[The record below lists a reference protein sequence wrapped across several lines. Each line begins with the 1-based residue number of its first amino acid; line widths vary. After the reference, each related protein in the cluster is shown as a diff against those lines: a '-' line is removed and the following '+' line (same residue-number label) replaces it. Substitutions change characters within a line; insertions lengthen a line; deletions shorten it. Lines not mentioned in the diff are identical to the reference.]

1 MAKISRS
8 RYKSYGKSQRF
19 KNRGDS
25 LSTSIDRIRQ
35 QRNTQINGL
44 KTLATNEER
53 NAELQ
58 IRGLRAKERSEIENM
73 RAINDFENKV
83 TANRASAMEVRAT
96 REVQALLGK
105 AKEYEKEEKFWQD
118 FAINHSKKYGELAK
132 GIYDN
137 VQQRQAKK
145 LLAELD
151 PNYAYE
157 AADIWGKAT
166 KAIEKNANEEIAA
179 SDTKK
184 NPLDPKTKKDIVVSL
199 EPEKDIKNKHYHNKV
214 VQDIKAHRPFFVSLI
229 QRRAKIIDPVTEE
242 EKSLLTRFEAIP
254 TFLSYADSLI
264 DELRLPPDS
273 KAAIEIRNQFGIWG
287 RDIAEVRYNAQQA
300 KDDKKAIDLKVE
312 TMASEI
318 KLALEQTDGVKQGE
332 LWENV
337 QITNQ
342 GLHHIIQGAVYES
355 ADNKFGLRTWN
366 PQTTNAA
373 VMEALH
379 PYFKDLPEEDQYEIF
394 DNILNFDPDTG
405 KLVKING
412 DTVGMLTRSKE
423 LQKKLDELNNTAK
436 QQRKKELERKINED
450 REKKIA
456 PFDAAWKKGVDD
468 GDWTDF
474 NNLKEA
480 YVKTID
486 TDLFENTAYQTIAYN
501 RLNWNPTDYGEFN
514 TYESALAE
522 VLDGD
527 LDTAMIILANNAGTG
542 EIEDGYVNDKKFED
556 ISKAVKVIN
565 SLKGD
570 VGAIDEAAVSIYK
583 ESFGKTAFKDG
594 LITESDKEV
603 IRAIKHHLIREII
616 QDKSDDPAFRIFENA
631 RATVKEAFID
641 GFTNQRGLYA
651 ATPAAESNWTPAEVA
666 DNGKVITKGGYGT
679 KGKNTTRPAGL
690 NNFVFHNFDNK
701 IDSSVTVTG
710 KTIFDEFFAKQPA
723 NQTGGKIE
731 SITKDLLRKNIET
744 NLNGPN
750 SILSTDEKNFI
761 ASNVFNGKA
770 DNRAISSNLKVLI
783 TMARKL
789 NTSLT
794 TKEVMDMVISG
805 LARNTEADYSQLEG
819 KTYPMGL
826 DDITKK
832 ITGKCSKSN
841 RNNYALCFNE
851 LLKLNGVDINK
862 PTSDQILNLYK

>member
-1 MAKISRS
+1 MVVSKS

-105 AKEYEKEEKFWQD
+105 AKEYEKQEKFWQD
-118 FAINHSKKYGELAK
+118 FAVNHSKKYGELAQ
-132 GIYDN
+132 GIYEN

-229 QRRAKIIDPVTEE
+229 QRRAKIIDPRTGE

-273 KAAIEIRNQFGIWG
+273 KAAIEIRNQFGVWG

-312 TMASEI
+312 TLASEV
-318 KLALEQTDGVKQGE
+318 KLALATVDGSEKNKE

-379 PYFKDLPEEDQYEIF
+379 PYFKDLPFEDQYKIF

-405 KLVKING
+405 KLVKMNG
-412 DTVGMLTRSKE
+412 KTVGMLTRSKE
-423 LQKKLDELNNTAK
+423 LQKKLVELNDAAD
-436 QQRKKELERKINED
+436 QQRKKELEGKINDE
-450 REKKIA
+450 RVKKLK

-486 TDLFENTAYQTIAYN
+486 TDLFEGTPEQTVAYN

-527 LDTAMIILANNAGTG
+527 LDTAIIILANNAGTG
-542 EIEDGYVNDKKFED
+542 EIEDGYVNDKKFKD
-556 ISKAVKVIN
+556 ISKAVQVIN

-570 VGAIDEAAVSIYK
+570 VGAIDEAALAIYK
-583 ESFGKTAFKDG
+583 ESFGKTAFKDS
-594 LITESDKEV
+594 LITESDKEI

-616 QDKSDDPAFRIFENA
+616 QDKSDDPAFKIFENA

-641 GFTNQRGLYA
+641 GFTNQKGLYA
-651 ATPAAESNWTPAEVA
+651 ATPAAESNWTAA
-666 DNGKVITKGGYGT
+666 VIDKASGQVIKKGGYGT
-679 KGKNTTRPAGL
+679 EGTNTTRPAGL
-690 NNFVFHNFDNK
+690 NNFVFHNFDNR
-701 IDSSVTVTG
+701 IDHSVTLTA
-710 KTIFDEFFAKQPA
+710 KTIADEFFP
-723 NQTGGKIE
+723 
-731 SITKDLLRKNIET
+731 ITRVWEDGTVIRDVPLDLQARIET

-761 ASNVFNGKA
+761 ASNVFSGEA
-770 DNRAISSNLKVLI
+770 DNRAINSNLKILI
-783 TMARKL
+783 TMARKFDP
-789 NTSLT
+789 NLT
-794 TKEVMDMVISG
+794 TKDVMNMVVKG
-805 LARNTEADYSQLEG
+805 LARNSEAGYSQLEG

-832 ITGKCSKSN
+832 LTGKCTKSTK
-841 RNNYALCFNE
+841 NNLALCINE
-851 LLKLNGVDINK
+851 LLKQNGVDVNS
-862 PTSDQILNLYK
+862 PPSDQILKLYK